1 MASKVSVV
9 GIVAWVLVVVLA
21 IGAGALG
28 FLFQKQSARATG
40 LQDALAQ
47 VAATAGV
54 QDLAADAA
62 LPDVLQKVQGTI
74 QGVQQE
80 LAAAQGSL
88 TAAQAEAAGAKTEA
102 ATLSQKVQEQTA
114 AAEAAAKDLTAKDEA
129 LAAAKAE
136 TEKAAQDAKAAQ
148 EAADR
153 QKAELEGTIAGL
165 KAQMA
170 EETARLQAELEAARQ
185 PPPVAEG
192 ALAEGEGLSEEAEP
206 AVSPEEAAA
215 QAARAEEE
223 QARILGQ
230 SSMISLIRYAPDGQ
244 ILYLRLLDGQELSYR
259 DVPRDVYDQLVASP
273 DKLDMTYR
281 FKIQG
286 AFKSLPPDSVVVR
299 KYWKWHRRNKAPQ
312 GDVRVIDPPAPPA
325 VEEPAASVEESAEE
339 VASAE
344 APAEE
349 TTPAAAS
356 AAEVVPAEA
365 SDSVVEVIPPG
376 K

>member
-1 MASKVSVV
+1 MASKINVV
-9 GIVAWVLVVVLA
+9 GIVAWVLVAVLA
-21 IGAGALG
+21 VGAGALG
-28 FLFQKQSARATG
+28 FLFQKQSARAAG

-80 LAAAQGSL
+80 LATAQGSL
-88 TAAQAEAAGAKTEA
+88 TAAQAEASGAKAEA

-114 AAEAAAKDLTAKDEA
+114 AAEAVAKDLAAKDEA
-129 LAAAKAE
+129 IAAAQAE

-148 EAADR
+148 EAADQ
-153 QKAELEGTIAGL
+153 QKAELEGTIEGL
-165 KAQMA
+165 KTQMA
-170 EETARLQAELEAARQ
+170 EETARLQAELEAVRQ
-185 PPPVAEG
+185 PSPVEEVAAG
-192 ALAEGEGLSEEAEP
+192 EGESVPEEISE
-206 AVSPEEAAA
+206 EEAAA
-215 QAARAEEE
+215 QAAKAEED

-230 SSMISLIRYAPDGQ
+230 SSMVSLIRYAPEDQ

-259 DVPRDVYDQLVASP
+259 DVPRDVYDNWVSSP
-273 DKLDMTYR
+273 DKLDMAYR

-299 KYWKWHRRNKAPQ
+299 KYWKWHRRNKSPL

-325 VEEPAASVEESAEE
+325 AAEE
-339 VASAE
+339 A
-344 APAEE
+344 
-349 TTPAAAS
+349 
-356 AAEVVPAEA
+356 VPAEA
-365 SDSVVEVIPPG
+365 PVAAEAAPAE
-376 K
+376 

>member
-1 MASKVSVV
+1 MASKINVV
-9 GIVAWVLVVVLA
+9 GIVAWVLVAVLA
-21 IGAGALG
+21 VGAGALG
-28 FLFQKQSARATG
+28 FLFQKQSARAAG

-80 LAAAQGSL
+80 LATAQGSL
-88 TAAQAEAAGAKTEA
+88 TAAQAEASGAKAEA

-114 AAEAAAKDLTAKDEA
+114 AAEAVAKDLAAKDEA
-129 LAAAKAE
+129 IAAAQAE
-136 TEKAAQDAKAAQ
+136 TEKAAEAAKAAQ
-148 EAADR
+148 EAADQ

-165 KAQMA
+165 KTQMA
-170 EETARLQAELEAARQ
+170 EEAARLQAELEAVRQ
-185 PPPVAEG
+185 PPSVEEVAAG
-192 ALAEGEGLSEEAEP
+192 EGESVPEEISE
-206 AVSPEEAAA
+206 EEAAA
-215 QAARAEEE
+215 QAAKAEED

-230 SSMISLIRYAPDGQ
+230 SSMVSLIRYAPEDQ

-259 DVPRDVYDQLVASP
+259 DVPRDVYDNWVSSP
-273 DKLDMTYR
+273 DKLDMAYR

-299 KYWKWHRRNKAPQ
+299 KYWKWHRRNKAPL

-325 VEEPAASVEESAEE
+325 VAEE
-339 VASAE
+339 A
-344 APAEE
+344 
-349 TTPAAAS
+349 
-356 AAEVVPAEA
+356 VPAEA
-365 SDSVVEVIPPG
+365 PVAAEAAPAE
-376 K
+376 